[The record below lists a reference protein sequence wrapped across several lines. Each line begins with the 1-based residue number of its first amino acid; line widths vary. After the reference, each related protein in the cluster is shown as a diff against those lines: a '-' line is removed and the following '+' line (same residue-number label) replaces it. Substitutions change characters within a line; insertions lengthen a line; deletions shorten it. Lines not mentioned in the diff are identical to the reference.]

1 MGTGD
6 GINNFSIIPLSFL
19 ALFDYDVRQLCT
31 YSNTNVYLLVVVILR
46 ICTAYF
52 CFSDYSL
59 ASAAQQFG
67 VGASLP
73 STAAAAIAA
82 QAAQAAQAAAV
93 AQASPT
99 AAAQAAAVQAAA
111 ASSGGAPGKA
121 RSSMSLQLMSGR

>member
-1 MGTGD
+1 MYADYVHILTQ
-6 GINNFSIIPLSFL
+6 SLPLSS
-19 ALFDYDVRQLCT
+19 C
-31 YSNTNVYLLVVVILR
+31 NTSD
-46 ICTAYF
+46 CTAYF

-67 VGASLP
+67 VGTSLP

>member
-1 MGTGD
+1 MYAEYVHNLTQTSTTKCSC
-6 GINNFSIIPLSFL
+6 NFS
-19 ALFDYDVRQLCT
+19 
-31 YSNTNVYLLVVVILR
+31 
-46 ICTAYF
+46 CTAYF

-67 VGASLP
+67 VGTSLP